1 MWTSNVFVVGQESAG
16 PSSCGGLART
26 TERWEGL
33 GSQFRAPKNGVLL
46 GPQVGWHFEPAQA
59 AGGVF
64 ANRRLCAGIVRRSPP
79 RLEIQKI
86 MSFKHRSWRAT
97 TQDLKIRARRSY
109 LAVSKRVLQPGLAR
123 LPMFSAVMP
132 RALFEVRPT
141 LNHAET
147 QETIRKAIEKGEPAM
162 VARFGQSEL
171 RAVNDFDLI
180 SRWTGPK
187 KFFSAVLLLRGT
199 RWFAEKFQYL
209 SVPAGFFP
217 TSEFAAMRRF
227 SETMRSSACWVDL
240 LGSWVPGESLI
251 EEFPGSMKV
260 TRLGYLDP
268 IFAEAP
274 WTSELAGKR
283 VLVVHPF
290 NETIAAQYEKRSL
303 LFPDPNFLPDFHLEV
318 LGVPQTINDGKDFSH
333 LGWRDWFEALES
345 VKQQISERDFDV
357 AIIGAGAYGLP
368 LAAHVKQLGRV
379 AIHLGGHTQLL
390 FGIIGRRWEHDP
402 QLQQIRNRHWTRP
415 SLRETPALAIQ
426 AEDKAYW

>member
-1 MWTSNVFVVGQESAG
+1 M
-16 PSSCGGLART
+16 
-26 TERWEGL
+26 
-33 GSQFRAPKNGVLL
+33 
-46 GPQVGWHFEPAQA
+46 
-59 AGGVF
+59 
-64 ANRRLCAGIVRRSPP
+64 
-79 RLEIQKI
+79 
-86 MSFKHRSWRAT
+86 RAT

-109 LAVSKRVLQPGLAR
+109 LALSKRVLQPSLAR
-123 LPMFSAVMP
+123 LPIFSEVAP

-141 LNHAET
+141 LSHADT

-162 VARFGQSEL
+162 VARFGESEL

-199 RWFAEKFQYL
+199 HWYAEKFRYL

-217 TSEFAAMRRF
+217 TSEFGAMCRF
-227 SETMRSSACWVDL
+227 SETMRSSAGWVDV
-240 LGSWVPGESLI
+240 LGSWVSGESLI
-251 EEFPGSMKV
+251 DEFSDSMEV

-274 WTSELAGKR
+274 WTSALAGKR

-290 NETIAAQYEKRSL
+290 TRTIAAQYEKRSL

-318 LGVPQTINDGKDFSH
+318 VGVPQTMNDGKDLSH
-333 LGWRDWFEALES
+333 LGWRDWFEALDS
-345 VKQQISERDFDV
+345 VKQQISQRDFDV

-390 FGIIGRRWEHDP
+390 FGIMGRRWEKNP
-402 QLQQIRNRHWTRP
+402 QLQQIRNKHWTRP
-415 SLRETPALAIQ
+415 SPRETPALAQQ
-426 AEDKAYW
+426 AEGKAYW